1 MLICLFTSK
10 GLNTK
15 YELTFSYRYTAAY
28 EKGLRSR
35 ITAPIEEHPL
45 RLPDVSLLYS
55 LINRRVK
62 IHSLNRILKGI
73 TILLFVK
80 YIFFIYDIVRMYALL
95 RKERPDILHINNGGY
110 PGAYSCLAAVL
121 AAKSAKIPKV
131 IFVVNNIATPYK
143 TLLRYLDKPIDRLVA
158 KHTTLFITGSG
169 FARRQLCKV
178 LNLPETKVVN
188 IPNTIIRRPLVEARQ
203 HIQHR
208 LGLDDKNLILGSV
221 GLLEKRKG
229 YEYLI
234 DAFALV
240 KQVSEEFNTVKL
252 IIEGSGKEESR
263 LRDLASY
270 HGLENDILFLANEP
284 NIFDIIN
291 VLDIFILPS
300 VDNED
305 FPNVILEAMSL
316 GKPVIGTRLAGISEQ
331 ISHMETG
338 LVVTPGDAKALSEAI
353 LFLLQDRKRRVRMGI
368 AGQER
373 FHKVF
378 SYEKIIERYRKLY
391 AAVLSNGK

>member
-1 MLICLFTSK
+1 
-10 GLNTK
+10 
-15 YELTFSYRYTAAY
+15 
-28 EKGLRSR
+28 
-35 ITAPIEEHPL
+35 
-45 RLPDVSLLYS
+45 
-55 LINRRVK
+55 VK
-62 IHSLNRILKGI
+62 THSLNWILKAI

-80 YIFFIYDIVRMYALL
+80 YFFFVYDIVWIYALL

-110 PGAYSCLAAVL
+110 PGAYSCLAAVF
-121 AAKSAKIPKV
+121 AAKLAKIPKV
-131 IFVVNNIATPYK
+131 IFVVNNIATPYN
-143 TLLRYLDKPIDRLVA
+143 TLLRHLDKPIDRFVA
-158 KHTTLFITGSG
+158 KHTAVFITGSG
-169 FARRQLCKV
+169 FARLQLCKV
-178 LNLPETKVVN
+178 LNLPEAKVVN

-208 LGLDDKNLILGSV
+208 LGLDGKNLILGSV

-240 KQVSEEFNTVKL
+240 KQVSKEFNTVKL

-316 GKPVIGTRLAGISEQ
+316 GKPVIGTRLAGIPEQ

-353 LFLLQDRKRRVRMGI
+353 LFLLRDRERRVRMGV
-368 AGQER
+368 AGQDR
-373 FHKVF
+373 FRKLF
-378 SYEKIIERYRKLY
+378 SYDKIIKRYMNLY
-391 AAVLSNGK
+391 GAVANNDR